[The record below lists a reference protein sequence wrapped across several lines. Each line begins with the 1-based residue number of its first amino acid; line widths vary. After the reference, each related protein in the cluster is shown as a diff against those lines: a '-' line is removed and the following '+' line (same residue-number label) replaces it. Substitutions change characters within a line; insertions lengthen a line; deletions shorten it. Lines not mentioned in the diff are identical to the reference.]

1 MNEQKEREWTMNH
14 RLLIAKGALFLGLVL
29 ASANAD
35 AADDKLYPGITCRHS
50 GNLSGTFGTFLG
62 TVDNLSSTSAMAVL
76 CPFVRDA
83 SSIASANIQVF
94 DRHTTQDVSCDIRY
108 EFASGP
114 NVTFFVSSNHSTGFG
129 SDVKTIFCGGVF
141 GGDYYYAQCVVPPA
155 ENGNVSHIVRFR
167 ISEND

>member
-1 MNEQKEREWTMNH
+1 MNH
-14 RLLIAKGALFLGLVL
+14 RLLIAKSSLFLGLAF

-50 GNLSGTFGTFLG
+50 GSGTFSTFLG
-62 TVDNLSSTSAMAVL
+62 TVNNLSSTSPMAVL

-94 DRHTTQDVSCDIRY
+94 DRNSTQDVSCDIRY

-114 NVTFFVSSNHSTGFG
+114 SVFFFVASNHSSGFG
-129 SDVKTIFCGGVF
+129 SDVKTIPYGGVF
-141 GGDYYYAQCVVPPA
+141 GGDYYYAQCVVPQV